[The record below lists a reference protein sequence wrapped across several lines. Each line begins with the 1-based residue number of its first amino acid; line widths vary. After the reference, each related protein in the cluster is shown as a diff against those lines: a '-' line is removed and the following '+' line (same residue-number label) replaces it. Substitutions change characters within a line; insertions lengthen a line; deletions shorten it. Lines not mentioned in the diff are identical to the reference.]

1 MSGACEERRLKVLVV
16 DDSSFIRKLNRA
28 IFEDLGFEVTTAEDG
43 LAGARL
49 GLEGSFDVVV
59 VDGVLPGLSGPEVCR
74 KLSALPPERRPII
87 ILQSLSMKGYTA
99 RTEAL
104 SAGADAYFEKEA
116 LGTSMVAWVREAVAA
131 REVAAREA
139 AARAA

>member
-1 MSGACEERRLKVLVV
+1 MSGACEEKRLRVLVV

-43 LAGARL
+43 LAGVQL

-74 KLSALPPERRPII
+74 KLSSMPPERRPII
-87 ILQSLSMKGYTA
+87 ILQSISMKGFAA
-99 RTEAL
+99 RNQAL

-116 LGTSMVAWVREAVAA
+116 LGTAMVAWVRAA
-131 REVAAREA
+131 LAAREA
-139 AARAA
+139 AAGEVAANAA

>member
-1 MSGACEERRLKVLVV
+1 MNGASEERRLKILVV

-28 IFEDLGFEVTTAEDG
+28 IFEDLGFEVTTAADG
-43 LAGARL
+43 LEGVRL
-49 GLEGSFDVVV
+49 GLEGPFDVVV

-74 KLSALPPERRPII
+74 ELSSLPPERRPII
-87 ILQSLSMKGYTA
+87 ILQSISMKGFTA
-99 RTEAL
+99 RSRAL

-116 LGTSMVAWVREAVAA
+116 LGTTMVAWVRAA
-131 REVAAREA
+131 LAEREL